1 MVFTLMNV
9 NLPPPSCEMQ
19 ASAGAGF
26 HFALVISHWSL
37 MGSFSPFWQGLSQWF
52 FFIFD
57 EPQSDLRL
65 NNFTWIRLPGSLL
78 ELPKSNWRRTEED
91 HVEKICR
98 SVHASKTEA
107 LHLHQSLSGL
117 QQVKSRLPLSAV
129 LVVLL
134 EVGISL
140 SPFLSLSLNKA
151 YILVLI
157 EKSYSSL
164 NNFPSWN
171 SNHLS
176 K

>member
-1 MVFTLMNV
+1 MWICLLHPVKCRLQQGLAFI
-9 NLPPPSCEMQ
+9 LPS
-19 ASAGAGF
+19 
-26 HFALVISHWSL
+26 WSL
-37 MGSFSPFWQGLSQWF
+37 IDLSWAHLVPFWQGLSQWF

-91 HVEKICR
+91 HVGKICR

-107 LHLHQSLSGL
+107 LHLHQGLSGL
-117 QQVKSRLPLSAV
+117 QQVKSRLPLPAV